1 LFRLKL
7 KSAKPWMGRAFGEVP
22 DSQNGRLRNIAGPQ
36 LALTLAARR
45 HARGHELTG
54 HFYLLFGASLT
65 EGLDLLGREDA
76 PLSSITS
83 PTVACR

>member
-1 LFRLKL
+1 MRRDLLRQ
-7 KSAKPWMGRAFGEVP
+7 PDPDRAIGFAEWQITEYRG
-22 DSQNGRLRNIAGPQ
+22 SQ